1 MQAVLLPAIPAYKP
15 LGKPPA
21 HLSPA
26 DRAVWRELMK
36 LTPRGH
42 LQSSD
47 RFFVEAACRLI
58 TRIRAGEVKASE
70 LNAVMNVLSKIGT
83 QSRRPRQT
91 ELSACSS
98 PREIGRGQ
106 VMGKA

>member
-1 MQAVLLPAIPAYKP
+1 LRWAYAGGVAPAIAAYKP

-26 DRAVWRELMK
+26 ESAVWRELMK

-47 RFFVEAACRLI
+47 RFFVEVACRLI
-58 TRIRAGEVKASE
+58 TCMWAGEVKASE
-70 LNAVMNVLSKIGT
+70 LNAVMNVLSKLGLNPVD
-83 QSRRPRQT
+83 RAKLNLVPARP
-91 ELSACSS
+91 
-98 PREIGRGQ
+98 P
-106 VMGKA
+106 GKSEEGK